1 MCAPVGNELSAA
13 SAPMHTIHYE
23 EPHHQSTCISFLL
36 QLSACFTKSLLVQR
50 KKLSKGLERTY
61 WTIDWKWKVQLL
73 QAFGF
78 LLKSYYLWK
87 ANNYYNYKDFW
98 FDTSPFFRFFL
109 EICRKRETS
118 AASQRPG
125 GASND
130 NLDLVKWDCSP
141 EVKVQ

>member
-50 KKLSKGLERTY
+50 KKLSKGLERTGPLTGNEQFSY
-61 WTIDWKWKVQLL
+61 CKRLAFYLNLITYEKLIITIITKTSDSTQVR
-73 QAFGF
+73 FSF
-78 LLKSYYLWK
+78 L
-87 ANNYYNYKDFW
+87 
-98 FDTSPFFRFFL
+98 FL